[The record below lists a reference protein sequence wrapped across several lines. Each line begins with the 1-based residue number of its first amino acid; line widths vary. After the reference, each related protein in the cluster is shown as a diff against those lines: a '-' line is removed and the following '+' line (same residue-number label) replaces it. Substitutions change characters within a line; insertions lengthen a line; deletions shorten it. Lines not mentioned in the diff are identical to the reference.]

1 MENKKEKIIV
11 IGANH
16 AGTSFIRTL
25 ATVNKNAEIVVYDQN
40 TNISY
45 LGCGTALWI
54 GGEFEDPA
62 GLFYSN
68 AQQLENMGAQIHMN
82 HSVIKIDT
90 KTKTISVRN
99 NNTNALQSEFEDK
112 YDKLIFAGG
121 TWPIVPP
128 FEGVQ
133 LKNILLA
140 KIFQHAQAIKAAIK
154 NEDIENI
161 VVIGAGYIGVE
172 LVEAFNKAGKSVTL
186 IDMMDRIIP
195 NYFDPE
201 FTSIAQNRMAKG
213 INGNPVKLAL
223 GQKVSKFEGK
233 NGKVTAVVT
242 DKGRYKADVVIMAIG
257 FRPLTKMLEGQ
268 VNMLPNGAIKV
279 DEYQLTSNKDI
290 YAIGDSAAIFHNVL
304 KTNAHVALATNAVK
318 TGIVAAMHITNG
330 AGIPFPGVQGTNA
343 ISIYGCHY
351 TSTGFSEEM
360 LKRLKIPYKSEI
372 FEDNDRPEF
381 MRKYGKVKIKI
392 TYDPKTLKLLG
403 AQLGSWDDINH
414 TDAIYV
420 LSLAIAKG
428 MTLPEI
434 ALIDYFFLPHFNKPF
449 NYIIQVVLNSLNI
462 KY

>member
-1 MENKKEKIIV
+1 MNKKEKIIV

-54 GGEFEDPA
+54 GGEFDDPS
-62 GLFYSN
+62 GLFYSTPE
-68 AQQLENMGAQIHMN
+68 QLESMGAKIHMN
-82 HSVIKIDT
+82 HKVINIDT
-90 KTKTISVRN
+90 KAKTITVQN
-99 NNTNALQSEFEDK
+99 NNPNASSAEFTDT
-112 YDKLIFAGG
+112 YDKLVFAGG

-128 FEGVQ
+128 FEGVN

-140 KIFQHAQAIKAAIK
+140 KIFQHAQAIKVAIK
-154 NEDIENI
+154 DDSVKNI
-161 VVIGAGYIGVE
+161 VIIGAGYIGVE
-172 LVEAFNKAGKSVTL
+172 LVEAFNKSGKSVTL
-186 IDMMDRIIP
+186 IDMMDRVIP

-201 FTSIAQNRMAKG
+201 FTDIAQKRMEKG
-213 INGNPVKLAL
+213 VDGIPVKLAL
-223 GQKVSKFEGK
+223 GQKVVKFEGK
-233 NGKVTAVVT
+233 DGKVTKVVT
-242 DKGRYKADVVIMAIG
+242 NKGKYKADVVVMAIG
-257 FRPLTKMLEGQ
+257 FMPLTQMLKGQ
-268 VNMLPNGAIKV
+268 VDMLPNGAIKV
-279 DEYQLTSNKDI
+279 NEYQLTSNKDI
-290 YAIGDSAAIFHNVL
+290 YAIGDSAAIYHNVL
-304 KTNAHVALATNAVK
+304 HKEAHVALATNAVK

-330 AGIPFPGVQGTNA
+330 EGIPFPGVQGTNA

-360 LKRLKIPYKSEI
+360 LKKLNIPYKTEI

-381 MRKYGKVKIKI
+381 MRKYGRVKIKI

-403 AQLGSWDDINH
+403 AQLGSWDDTNH

-449 NYIIQVVLNSLNI
+449 NYIIQVVLNALNI